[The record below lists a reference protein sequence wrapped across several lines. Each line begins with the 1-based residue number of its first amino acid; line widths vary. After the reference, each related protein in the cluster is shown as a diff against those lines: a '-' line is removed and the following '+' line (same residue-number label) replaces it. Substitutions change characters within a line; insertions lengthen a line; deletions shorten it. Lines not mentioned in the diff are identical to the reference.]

1 MMNNLLLQGITGQLF
16 GGGGGGCASPV
27 LGSSLQVG
35 TGTSNASYAPI
46 YGLYDYSWY
55 GMIFEQSEMGSGKQI
70 TGIEVETRG
79 YTNPYIVNNQTIKI
93 YNVVETIFDSTPAVD
108 LSDLTIS
115 NETIVK
121 ANFTFTI
128 GSSGFQTIN
137 FDENFC
143 YDGVSNILISWE
155 NRDGTW
161 QSGFGNGEYAVAIS
175 KASYKA
181 TDDNYPTGNGT
192 RTNGRINTKFKY

>member
-1 MMNNLLLQGITGQLF
+1 MMNNILLQGITGQLF
-16 GGGGGGCASPV
+16 GGGSACATPV
-27 LGSSLQVG
+27 VGSNVQIG
-35 TGTSNASYAPI
+35 AGTSNASYAPI
-46 YGLYDYSWY
+46 YGLYDFSWY
-55 GMIFEQSEMGSGKQI
+55 GMIFEASELGSAKQI
-70 TGIEVETRG
+70 TGIDVQTSG

-108 LSDLTIS
+108 LSDLTTS

-128 GSSGFQTIN
+128 GSSGFQSIT

-161 QSGFGNGEYAVAIS
+161 QSGFGNGEYAVATS